1 MVSKMGVEEHRRE
14 APKTFKFGV
23 ITVSDKGSKGERE
36 DKSGPLIIEELS
48 KLGEHVYYKIV
59 PDDKIEILIAL
70 FEAIKSGADVVVTTG
85 GTGITRR
92 DVTIES
98 IKPLF
103 DKELSFGEMFRV
115 KSYEE
120 VGYAAV
126 LTRATA
132 GVIRGQERS
141 VIVFSLPGS
150 VNAVKTG
157 LEIIKSEV
165 YHILK
170 HARE

>member
-1 MVSKMGVEEHRRE
+1 
-14 APKTFKFGV
+14 
-23 ITVSDKGSKGERE
+23 
-36 DKSGPLIIEELS
+36 
-48 KLGEHVYYKIV
+48 VYKRQ
-59 PDDKIEILIAL
+59 
-70 FEAIKSGADVVVTTG
+70 AIKSGADVVVTTG